1 MGWALL
7 SLALGTALAQDAPV
21 PAPAPA
27 PLPIDGPYV
36 PRDRFNAGRGVA
48 LGGLGVGLAGNLLS
62 FAGSLAALS
71 EVDQETGTLTPQ
83 GFQITRPYKAIGGIA
98 LHGSG
103 APVMA
108 AGALQMRRANAVAGV
123 DDTAVWGSMGMG
135 FGIASLAANTVA
147 FAIDDPNDAERQLTA
162 STVGV
167 VGVLTGGVSYSM
179 SIIQYVLATT
189 HRPARQKPAEAARPR
204 RAAVGVMP
212 TGNGAAL
219 VGRW

>member
-1 MGWALL
+1 MGWGLVCL
-7 SLALGTALAQDAPV
+7 TMGSALAQDV
-21 PAPAPA
+21 PSA
-27 PLPIDGPYV
+27 PLPPIDGPV
-36 PRDRFNAGRGVA
+36 VSRDRFNAGRGVA

-62 FAGSLAALS
+62 FAGNLAALP

-98 LHGSG
+98 LHGTG
-103 APVMA
+103 APLMA
-108 AGALQMRRANAVAGV
+108 AGTLQMRRANAVAGV

-147 FAIDDPNDAERQLTA
+147 FVIDDPNDAERQLTA

-167 VGVLTGGVSYSM
+167 VGILTGGVSYSM
-179 SIIQYVLATT
+179 SIVQYVLATT
-189 HRPARQKPAEAARPR
+189 HRPARREPVNGEPR
-204 RAAVGVMP
+204 ASVRAPGSVGVVP
-212 TGNGAAL
+212 TANGAAL